1 MKAVCIKSYYDKQ
14 LRRNVTVGD
23 ELELA
28 KDRFEQLSTVNNDAN
43 AILVREKTAKKAD
56 VVKKAAA
63 KKPAIKRTV
72 AEG

>member
-56 VVKKAAA
+56 VVKKAVA
-63 KKPAIKRTV
+63 KKPAKRTV

>member
-28 KDRFEQLSTVNNDAN
+28 KDRFEQLSTTNNDAN
-43 AILVREKTAKKAD
+43 VILVREKTAKKAD
-56 VVKKAAA
+56 VVQKAVA